1 MAALGRGVRATGG
14 SAAGH
19 GRTLEALAR
28 FHQLAKEMKLKR
40 LRTVATAAVRDATN
54 GRAFLK
60 RVAELG
66 LKARVISGDEAELA
80 GLGVVSAIP
89 DANGIVAD
97 LGGGSQAVRRS
108 AGRLAR
114 ASPCRWAFSARLGA
128 KQQHHRQDHPQRL
141 KNSRLKDAAR
151 GPPPLPGGG
160 SFRALA
166 LLDMKARI
174 PRCRLSTIIRSC
186 RSDCPNCGPR
196 LGKWM
201 SMSSNA
207 HADFKRAHSD
217 LARGGYAA

>member
-1 MAALGRGVRATGG
+1 MAM
-14 SAAGH
+14 

-54 GRAFLK
+54 GKAFLK

-66 LKARVISGDEAELA
+66 LKPRVISGDEEAELA

-97 LGGGSQAVRRS
+97 LGGEAWSCRRS

-114 ASPCRWAFSARLGA
+114 ASPCPWAFSARLGA
-128 KQQHHRQDHPQRL
+128 KQQHHRQDHPQQGQEQQ
-141 KNSRLKDAAR
+141 AEGCGE
-151 GPPPLPGGG
+151 GPPPLPGWRIVPCAGAAGHEGG
-160 SFRALA
+160 VH
-166 LLDMKARI
+166 
-174 PRCRLSTIIRSC
+174 PCRLSTIIRSC

-201 SMSSNA
+201 SMSS
-207 HADFKRAHSD
+207 KRTCRFQ
-217 LARGGYAA
+217 ARAFRPCPRWLRCLKR